1 MNKSSKLDVCQIVL
15 CKQASLF
22 AVGVYQMC
30 EVEVLAEAHSGVGF
44 VAQPCRSA
52 LRMCGTILCD
62 TIRVDQVSQYL

>member
-1 MNKSSKLDVCQIVL
+1 MCVRLFSASKLRVYN
-15 CKQASLF
+15 F

-52 LRMCGTILCD
+52 LRTCGTILCD
-62 TIRVDQVSQYL
+62 TIWVDQVSQYL